1 MCTCISYQYRSMR
14 KRKQTGACSVKA
26 SQSIQKPAPD
36 INFGHF
42 EPRFEPA
49 RHPSTKAKMEDRLM
63 RKSEEEM
70 FKQQEEEEK
79 ERLEE
84 EERRW
89 TEETMRKLAEV
100 ERGSEKK
107 GRRARGEEK
116 GKKGPRADEEIVVEV
131 LVSRDGYKLIK

>member
-116 GKKGPRADEEIVVEV
+116 GKKGSRADEEIVVEV

>member
-1 MCTCISYQYRSMR
+1 
-14 KRKQTGACSVKA
+14 
-26 SQSIQKPAPD
+26 
-36 INFGHF
+36 
-42 EPRFEPA
+42 
-49 RHPSTKAKMEDRLM
+49 M

-70 FKQQEEEEK
+70 FKKQQEEEEK

-89 TEETMRKLAEV
+89 TEETMRKLAEI
-100 ERGSEKK
+100 ERNSEKK

-116 GKKGPRADEEIVVEV
+116 GKKGSRADEEIVVEV

>member
-1 MCTCISYQYRSMR
+1 M
-14 KRKQTGACSVKA
+14 KA

-116 GKKGPRADEEIVVEV
+116 GKKGSRADEEIVVEV